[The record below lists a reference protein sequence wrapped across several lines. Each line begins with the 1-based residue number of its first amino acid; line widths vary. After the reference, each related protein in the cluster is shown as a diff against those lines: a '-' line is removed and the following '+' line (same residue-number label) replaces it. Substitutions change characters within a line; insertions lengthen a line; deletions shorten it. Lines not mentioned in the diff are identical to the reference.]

1 MSCFF
6 GVTNSGFYPHPQEVT
21 LFFEGFPYARHLS
34 KIIPKA
40 LLDLIQI
47 GADLRRE
54 LLSGA
59 QCGDVWDIVET
70 PTPRHWHMMISVTRG
85 RCVSP
90 GRGKLR
96 DHKSGHS
103 GHVMMMSWSLILV
116 TGQGSCLV
124 RPKPALD
131 PDLSAAC
138 ELCSL
143 QWPGYKGTREKG
155 EAFRE
160 L

>member
-1 MSCFF
+1 MRCKNIAER
-6 GVTNSGFYPHPQEVT
+6 NSSG
-21 LFFEGFPYARHLS
+21 
-34 KIIPKA
+34 
-40 LLDLIQI
+40 LDLIQI

-131 PDLSAAC
+131 PDLSAAR

-143 QWPGYKGTREKG
+143 QWPGYKGTKGLGRGLKGTLNWKHVLTEKFASPAG
-155 EAFRE
+155 AVW
-160 L
+160 